1 MVNLENGVI
10 KLDQLEMSDII
21 DINKLQAFL
30 DNFALGMNCAAVSVD
45 RDGNEVTKPSYYRPF
60 CSNFIHRS
68 TIGDAR
74 CAKCHNQFGEE
85 AVKKGKP
92 FVGTCHAG
100 MIDFAAPVIVEG
112 EHIGTILGGQILD
125 KEPDDKMI
133 RRVAGEIGVNPDEL
147 SNASKQIDIVSRK
160 NIEAAAEVLNTVVN
174 QFAQSGYNKLQIEI
188 VIKDLMENLNQISAT
203 IGELAESAQTITE
216 NQKSLSEEILDIE
229 NAVREIEGIVTLISG
244 TADKTNLIG
253 LNASIEAARL
263 GNDGM
268 AFAIVA
274 REIRNL
280 AVNTKKT
287 SSQIT
292 QLNEKISGKVN
303 STSSKSDE
311 SLEATQNQS
320 AAMQQLSATVTTMLT
335 YAERLNSLF
344 S

>member
-21 DINKLQAFL
+21 DIKKLQAFL

-85 AVKKGKP
+85 AVKNGKP

-133 RRVAGEIGVNPDEL
+133 RRVAGEINVNPDEL

-203 IGELAESAQTITE
+203 IGDLAESAQTITE